1 MNKKIL
7 IPLIIV
13 ACVLVG
19 VLAFYRAEYEK
30 QTQSENIKKFLDFQT
45 QILNKNIKEEK
56 LSAMTVAALLAQN
69 EHIKKCMSESNR
81 DKCLQALAGFT
92 HTLGKVP
99 IYKNVKFH
107 LHTPEMKS
115 FARSWIPMRGDDLTS
130 FRYMLAEAKNGVTA
144 GIEVGR
150 GGVFIRS
157 VAPIF
162 NEQKQLGSIEALLD
176 FKHLSDFFSQQG
188 LDLFVL
194 LDVGGDLPYQ
204 NSSDEGIIEGFHFV
218 NKDYANLNVLPILKN
233 IEFKSGAFYMTG
245 SHAFTVQP
253 MNDAQGKRIGYF
265 VIYFN
270 SDLKERN
277 LAKLGVWFD

>member
-7 IPLIIV
+7 LTLAIIV
-13 ACVLVG
+13 VAG
-19 VLAFYRAEYEK
+19 VLAVYKVRWDE
-30 QTQSENIKKFLDFQT
+30 QTQTENIKKFLDFQT
-45 QILNKNIKEEK
+45 QILNKNIEEEK
-56 LSAMTVAALLAQN
+56 LSAMMVAALLAQN
-69 EHIKKCMSESNR
+69 EHVKKCMSQNNR
-81 DKCLQALAGFT
+81 QMCLE
-92 HTLGKVP
+92 TLGEFTKTLSKVP
-99 IYKNVKFH
+99 IYQNAKFH
-107 LHTPEMKS
+107 IHTPEMRS
-115 FARSWIPMRGDDLTS
+115 FARSWIPMYDDDLTN
-130 FRYMLAEAKNGVTA
+130 FRHLLAEAKNGVAA

-150 GGVFIRS
+150 AGVFIRS

-162 NEQKQLGSIEALLD
+162 EDKKMLGSIEVLLD

-194 LDVGGDLPYQ
+194 LDAGGDLPYQ

-218 NKDYANLNVLPILKN
+218 NKSYANLNVLPMLKD
-233 IEFKSGAFYMTG
+233 IKFKSGGFYQMD

-253 MNDAQGKRIGYF
+253 MNDAKGERVGYF

-270 SDLKERN
+270 SDSKERN

>member
-7 IPLIIV
+7 LTLAIIAV
-13 ACVLVG
+13 AG
-19 VLAFYRAEYEK
+19 VLAVYKARWDE
-30 QTQSENIKKFLDFQT
+30 QTQTENIKKFLDFQT
-45 QILNKNIKEEK
+45 QILNKNIEEEK

-69 EHIKKCMSESNR
+69 EHVKKCMSQNDR
-81 DKCLQALAGFT
+81 QMCLE
-92 HTLGKVP
+92 TLGEFTKTLSKVP
-99 IYKNVKFH
+99 IYQNAKFH
-107 LHTPEMKS
+107 IHTPEMRS
-115 FARSWIPMRGDDLTS
+115 FARSWIPMYDDDLTN
-130 FRYMLAEAKNGVTA
+130 FRHLLAEAKNGVAA

-150 GGVFIRS
+150 AGVFIRS

-162 NEQKQLGSIEALLD
+162 EDKKMLGSIEVLLD

-194 LDVGGDLPYQ
+194 LDAGGDLPYQ

-218 NKDYANLNVLPILKN
+218 NKSYANLNVLPMLKD
-233 IEFKSGAFYMTG
+233 IKFKSGGFYQTD

-253 MNDAQGKRIGYF
+253 MNDAKGERIGYF

-270 SDLKERN
+270 SDSKERN

>member
-7 IPLIIV
+7 LTLAIIV
-13 ACVLVG
+13 VAG
-19 VLAFYRAEYEK
+19 VLAVYKARWDE
-30 QTQSENIKKFLDFQT
+30 QTQTENIKKFLDFQT
-45 QILNKNIKEEK
+45 QILNKNIEEEK
-56 LSAMTVAALLAQN
+56 LSAMTVATLLAQN
-69 EHIKKCMSESNR
+69 EHVKKCMSQNNR
-81 DKCLQALAGFT
+81 QMCLE
-92 HTLGKVP
+92 TLGEFTKTLSKVP
-99 IYKNVKFH
+99 IYENAKFH
-107 LHTPEMKS
+107 IHTPEMRS
-115 FARSWIPMRGDDLTS
+115 FARSWIPLYNDDLTS
-130 FRYMLAEAKNGVTA
+130 FRHLLAEAKNGVAA

-162 NEQKQLGSIEALLD
+162 EDKKMLGSIEVLLD
-176 FKHLSDFFSQQG
+176 FKHLSDFFAQQG

-194 LDVGGDLPYQ
+194 LDAGGDLPYQ

-218 NKDYANLNVLPILKN
+218 NKSYANLNVLPMLKD
-233 IEFKSGAFYMTG
+233 IKFKSGGFYQTD

-253 MNDAQGKRIGYF
+253 MNDAKGERIGYF

-270 SDLKERN
+270 SDSKERN

>member
-7 IPLIIV
+7 LTLAFLVV
-13 ACVLVG
+13 AG
-19 VLAFYRAEYEK
+19 VLAVYKARWDE
-30 QTQSENIKKFLDFQT
+30 QTQTENIKKFLDFQT
-45 QILNKNIKEEK
+45 QILNKNIEEEK

-69 EHIKKCMSESNR
+69 EHVKKCMSQNDREM
-81 DKCLQALAGFT
+81 CLE
-92 HTLGKVP
+92 TLGEFTKTLSKVP
-99 IYKNVKFH
+99 IYENAKFH
-107 LHTPEMKS
+107 IHTPEMRS
-115 FARSWIPMRGDDLTS
+115 FARSWIPMYNDDLTN
-130 FRYMLAEAKNGVTA
+130 FRHLLAEAKNGVAA

-150 GGVFIRS
+150 AGVFIRS

-162 NEQKQLGSIEALLD
+162 EDKKMLGSIEVLLD

-194 LDVGGDLPYQ
+194 LDAGGDLPYQ

-218 NKDYANLNVLPILKN
+218 NKSYANLNVLPMLKD
-233 IEFKSGAFYMTG
+233 IKFKSGGFYQMD

-253 MNDAQGKRIGYF
+253 MNDAKGERIGYF

-270 SDLKERN
+270 SDSKERN

>member
-7 IPLIIV
+7 LTLAIIV
-13 ACVLVG
+13 VAG
-19 VLAFYRAEYEK
+19 VLAVYKVRWDE
-30 QTQSENIKKFLDFQT
+30 QTQTENIKKFLDFQT
-45 QILNKNIKEEK
+45 QILNKNIEEEK

-69 EHIKKCMSESNR
+69 EHVKKCMSQNDR
-81 DKCLQALAGFT
+81 RMCLE
-92 HTLGKVP
+92 TLGEFTKTLSKVP
-99 IYKNVKFH
+99 IYQNAKFH
-107 LHTPEMKS
+107 IHTPEMRS
-115 FARSWIPMRGDDLTS
+115 FARSWIPMYDDDLTN
-130 FRYMLAEAKNGVTA
+130 FRHLLAEAKNGVAA

-150 GGVFIRS
+150 AGVFIRS

-162 NEQKQLGSIEALLD
+162 EDKKMLGSIEVLLD

-194 LDVGGDLPYQ
+194 LGAGGDLPYQ

-218 NKDYANLNVLPILKN
+218 NKSYANLNVLPMLKD
-233 IEFKSGAFYMTG
+233 IKFKSGGFYQTD

-253 MNDAQGKRIGYF
+253 MNDAKGERVGYF

-270 SDLKERN
+270 SDSKERN
-277 LAKLGVWFD
+277 LAKLSVWFD

>member
-7 IPLIIV
+7 LTLAFLVV
-13 ACVLVG
+13 AG
-19 VLAFYRAEYEK
+19 VLAVYKARWDE
-30 QTQSENIKKFLDFQT
+30 QTQTENIKKFLDFQT
-45 QILNKNIKEEK
+45 QILNKNIEEEK

-69 EHIKKCMSESNR
+69 EHVKKCMSQNDR
-81 DKCLQALAGFT
+81 RMCLE
-92 HTLGKVP
+92 TLGEFTKTLSKVP
-99 IYKNVKFH
+99 IYQNAKFH
-107 LHTPEMKS
+107 IHTPEMRS
-115 FARSWIPMRGDDLTS
+115 FARSWIPMYNDDLTN
-130 FRYMLAEAKNGVTA
+130 FRHLLAEAKNGVAA

-150 GGVFIRS
+150 AGVFIRS

-162 NEQKQLGSIEALLD
+162 EDKKMLGSIEVLLD

-194 LDVGGDLPYQ
+194 LDAGGDLPYQ

-218 NKDYANLNVLPILKN
+218 NKSYANLNVLPMLKD
-233 IEFKSGAFYMTG
+233 IKFKSGGFYQTD

-253 MNDAQGKRIGYF
+253 MNDAKGERVGYF

>member
-7 IPLIIV
+7 LTLAIIV
-13 ACVLVG
+13 VAG
-19 VLAFYRAEYEK
+19 VLAVYKARWDE
-30 QTQSENIKKFLDFQT
+30 QTQTENIKKFLDFQT
-45 QILNKNIKEEK
+45 QILNKNIEEEK
-56 LSAMTVAALLAQN
+56 LSAMTVATLLAQN
-69 EHIKKCMSESNR
+69 EHVKKCMSQNNR
-81 DKCLQALAGFT
+81 QMCLE
-92 HTLGKVP
+92 TLGEFTKTLSKVP
-99 IYKNVKFH
+99 IYENAKFH
-107 LHTPEMKS
+107 IHTPEMRS
-115 FARSWIPMRGDDLTS
+115 FARSWIPMYDDDLTN
-130 FRYMLAEAKNGVTA
+130 FRHLLAEAKNGVAA

-150 GGVFIRS
+150 AGVFIRS

-162 NEQKQLGSIEALLD
+162 EDKKMLGSIEVLLD

-194 LDVGGDLPYQ
+194 LDAGGDLPYQ

-218 NKDYANLNVLPILKN
+218 NKSYANLNVLPMLKD
-233 IEFKSGAFYMTG
+233 IKFKSGGFYQTD

-253 MNDAQGKRIGYF
+253 MNDAKGERVGYF

-270 SDLKERN
+270 SDSKERN

>member
-45 QILNKNIKEEK
+45 QILNKNIEEEK

-92 HTLGKVP
+92 HTLGKMP

-107 LHTPEMKS
+107 LHTPKMKN
-115 FARSWIPMRGDDLTS
+115 FARNWIPMQGDNQRERKS
-130 FRYMLAEAKNGVTA
+130 AISRAV
-144 GIEVGR
+144 
-150 GGVFIRS
+150 GGV
-157 VAPIF
+157 
-162 NEQKQLGSIEALLD
+162 EACER
-176 FKHLSDFFSQQG
+176 
-188 LDLFVL
+188 
-194 LDVGGDLPYQ
+194 DLP
-204 NSSDEGIIEGFHFV
+204 SAGF
-218 NKDYANLNVLPILKN
+218 
-233 IEFKSGAFYMTG
+233 ESG
-245 SHAFTVQP
+245 
-253 MNDAQGKRIGYF
+253 N
-265 VIYFN
+265 
-270 SDLKERN
+270 
-277 LAKLGVWFD
+277 